1 MRYLVLSAFVF
12 LLAILTGCGGGIGLP
27 GVDGLSTPSEL
38 LSKGWE
44 EFNNKNYALSEEYFT
59 KVLDRAPSALEKAD
73 ANTGIGWAKAK
84 LNGIRTGQIY
94 FEKGAPYFSAAKM
107 GLAGAYLSNTN
118 QKDYER
124 AVELLEEIG
133 LSSLDYIYKEKHDI
147 GVSNAE
153 AHALLGTLYYYTGNE
168 GAAEAQ
174 IRRAKEIDD
183 NVTSCVDQIAD
194 QFISN

>member
-1 MRYLVLSAFVF
+1 MKNLILSVGFCI
-12 LLAILTGCGGGIGLP
+12 LIMLTGCGGGIGLP
-27 GVDGLSTPSEL
+27 GVDGLSTATEL
-38 LSKGWE
+38 NNKGWE
-44 EFNNKNYALSEEYFT
+44 EFNNKNFALAEEYFVKT
-59 KVLDRAPSALEKAD
+59 FDRVPSTIEKAE
-73 ANTGIGWAKAK
+73 ANTGIGWCKAK
-84 LNGIRTGQIY
+84 LTGIRTGQIY
-94 FEKGAPYFSAAKM
+94 FEKGSQHYSAAKM

-133 LSSLDYIYKEKHDI
+133 LSSLDFIYKEDHDI
-147 GVSNAE
+147 GVTNAE

-194 QFISN
+194 QFITN

>member
-1 MRYLVLSAFVF
+1 MRYLIVSFVF
-12 LLAILTGCGGGIGLP
+12 FLLVILTGCGGGIGLP
-27 GVDGLSTPSEL
+27 GVDGLSTAAEL
-38 LSKGWE
+38 NSKAWE
-44 EFNNKNYALSEEYFT
+44 EFNNKNFALAEEYFV
-59 KVLDRAPSALEKAD
+59 KSLDRVPSSIEKAE
-73 ANTGIGWAKAK
+73 ANTGIGWSKAK

-94 FEKGAPYFSAAKM
+94 FEKGSQHFSAAKM

-133 LSSLDYIYKEKHDI
+133 LSSLDFIYKEDHNI
-147 GVSNAE
+147 GVTNAE

-168 GAAEAQ
+168 GAGEAQ

-194 QFISN
+194 QFITN